1 MLNSVEVKPGQ
12 SFQDGTGLKVRI
24 AKIDPSDRVYF
35 SVSRD
40 REDPEA
46 GLGQMSFLAFV
57 SRFTRIDSAEEACA
71 RIKRLGYVTSRHIRI
86 YGEEFELLSDPF
98 PEADRIAVRAKA
110 KGDSRI
116 RTLRLPLTI
125 VQNGGERA
133 PGESGQ
139 LSGS

>member
-1 MLNSVEVKPGQ
+1 MSHSVEVKPGQ

-24 AKIDPSDRVYF
+24 AKIDLSHRVHFY
-35 SVSRD
+35 VTRD
-40 REDPEA
+40 REDPGTEL
-46 GLGQMSFLAFV
+46 GLMSSLAFV

-71 RIKRLGYVTSRHIRI
+71 RVKHLGYVASRHIRI

-98 PEADRIAVRAKA
+98 PDADQIAIRAKA

-125 VQNGGERA
+125 VQNGSERT
-133 PGESGQ
+133 PGQSGQ